1 MGTADGV
8 RGTSVLELG
17 DARASA
23 QRCSALHLNALVAGV
38 DSGGGLF
45 YVSASLRRFVGFGRE
60 AEMLARL
67 EVRTLLGPAAFAER
81 LELAL
86 HAAETGVAQHAIEFL
101 GGRCCRTI
109 ITPMGVVDGRGRCF
123 MVAMTPHGAYAEPI
137 SPTPAGVVEFD
148 HPVCDRL
155 RTPTNLE
162 LQVLRRVAAGN
173 ENREIAA
180 EMCRTIRAVEWHTR
194 SLLKKLGLAGRREL
208 VLAGRGA
215 GLNVFADAHWA
226 RILQRRARNR
236 PRNVSGSVASGDERS
251 DPQLASDR
259 GNGAWTSERAPNEG
273 KENQHANN

>member
-8 RGTSVLELG
+8 QGASVLELG
-17 DARASA
+17 EARASA
-23 QRCSALHLNALVAGV
+23 ERYSALHLNALVAGV

-45 YVSASLRRFVGFGRE
+45 FVSGSLRRFVGFGRE

-67 EVRTLLGPAAFAER
+67 EVRTILGPAAFAER
-81 LELAL
+81 RDLAL
-86 HAAETGVAQHAIEFL
+86 RAAETGLAQHAIEFL
-101 GGRCCRTI
+101 GGCCCRTI

-123 MVAMTPHGAYAEPI
+123 TVSITPHGSFAEPI
-137 SPTPAGVVEFD
+137 SPTPAGAVEFD

-155 RTPTNLE
+155 RSLTNLE

-226 RILQRRARNR
+226 RILRQRTRTR
-236 PRNVSGSVASGDERS
+236 PRNASGVASRDDRPHPRLAGDR
-251 DPQLASDR
+251 A
-259 GNGAWTSERAPNEG
+259 NGAWTSVREANEG
-273 KENQHANN
+273 KENQPAKN